1 MSTRFNDLDTR
12 EYERQQEAEER
23 RRHLKIVRGVLTGED
38 ENDALDREA
47 AILTQDF
54 ADTTDAASLLL
65 AHLKFAPHL
74 RAFVDAVIGAAGGAD
89 DFVEMTDK
97 TLAERMGRSTKT
109 VQNDRNEFRAWPDH
123 GAVIEIKDNWRDPDT
138 HESHAHAYRCHI
150 DKLAVEATQNARISP
165 EWSRNRH
172 KALEEAARTVGDSA
186 PCFPPRKKKRQ
197 KKPSDAEVLRRNL
210 QQAAKLIDQ
219 AASLRA
225 MVRNPDFE
233 EVWLLSQELAE
244 RLKAFN
250 EAFGFESPTSTQ
262 KKEVRRVEI
271 DAPAAPSEPS
281 AESTRMEAENGV
293 ERQVE
298 TQVERQVER
307 QVETQV
313 EAGQVEKTSTCNES
327 TESTTYENQDF
338 SPPEFPPRSADP
350 ETAREYQKLSEEY
363 ARDVK
368 KAITDKVA
376 SGKTP
381 ESAYA
386 ETEREIGEFEQ
397 WMDRRPT
404 QYFDSICHRLKGSAP
419 NAAAA
424 T

>member
-1 MSTRFNDLDTR
+1 MSTPFIDFEER
-12 EYERQQEAEER
+12 EHERQQEAEER
-23 RRHLKIVRGVLTGED
+23 RQHLKIVRGALAGED

-74 RAFVDAVIGAAGGAD
+74 RAFVDAVIGAAGGSD

-123 GAVIEIKDNWRDPDT
+123 GAVIEIKDHWRDPDT
-138 HESHAHAYRCHI
+138 HESHAHSYRVHI

-262 KKEVRRVEI
+262 KKEVRRVEM
-271 DAPAAPSEPS
+271 DADAAPSEPS
-281 AESTRMEAENGV
+281 VESTRMEAENEV
-293 ERQVE
+293 ER
-298 TQVERQVER
+298 
-307 QVETQV
+307 QV
-313 EAGQVEKTSTCNES
+313 EAGQVEKTSTCNDS
-327 TESTTYENQDF
+327 TESTTYENQEF
-338 SPPEFPPRSADP
+338 SPPEFPPGSDDP

-386 ETEREIGEFEQ
+386 EAEREIGEFEE
-397 WMDRRPT
+397 WLDRRPVL
-404 QYFDSICHRLKGSAP
+404 YFDSICHRLKGSA
-419 NAAAA
+419 AHEAQAG
-424 T
+424 

>member
-1 MSTRFNDLDTR
+1 
-12 EYERQQEAEER
+12 
-23 RRHLKIVRGVLTGED
+23 
-38 ENDALDREA
+38 
-47 AILTQDF
+47 
-54 ADTTDAASLLL
+54 
-65 AHLKFAPHL
+65 
-74 RAFVDAVIGAAGGAD
+74 
-89 DFVEMTDK
+89 
-97 TLAERMGRSTKT
+97 
-109 VQNDRNEFRAWPDH
+109 
-123 GAVIEIKDNWRDPDT
+123 VIEIKDHWRDPDT
-138 HESHAHAYRCHI
+138 HESHAHSYRVHI

-262 KKEVRRVEI
+262 KKEVRRVEM
-271 DAPAAPSEPS
+271 DADAAPSEPS
-281 AESTRMEAENGV
+281 VESTRMEAENEV
-293 ERQVE
+293 ER
-298 TQVERQVER
+298 
-307 QVETQV
+307 QV
-313 EAGQVEKTSTCNES
+313 EAGQVEKTSTCNDS
-327 TESTTYENQDF
+327 TESTTYENQEF
-338 SPPEFPPRSADP
+338 SPPEFPPRSDDP
-350 ETAREYQKLSEEY
+350 ETAREYLKLSEEY

-368 KAITDKVA
+368 KAITDKVT

-381 ESAYA
+381 EDAYA
-386 ETEREIGEFEQ
+386 EAECEIGEFEQ
-397 WMDRRPT
+397 WMDCRPT
-404 QYFDSICHRLKGSAP
+404 QYLDSVFDRLRGGAP
-419 NAAAA
+419 DATAA

>member
-1 MSTRFNDLDTR
+1 MSTQFNDLDTR
-12 EYERQQEAEER
+12 EYERQQEAEEH
-23 RRHLKIVRGVLTGED
+23 RRHLKIVRGALAGED

-74 RAFVDAVIGAAGGAD
+74 RAFVDAVIGAAGGSD

-123 GAVIEIKDNWRDPDT
+123 GAVIEIKDHWRDPDT
-138 HESHAHAYRCHI
+138 HESHAHSYRVHI

-262 KKEVRRVEI
+262 KKEVRRVEM
-271 DAPAAPSEPS
+271 DADAAPSEPS
-281 AESTRMEAENGV
+281 VESTRMEAENEV
-293 ERQVE
+293 ER
-298 TQVERQVER
+298 
-307 QVETQV
+307 QV
-313 EAGQVEKTSTCNES
+313 EAGQVEKTSTCNDS
-327 TESTTYENQDF
+327 TESTTYENQEF
-338 SPPEFPPRSADP
+338 SPPEFPPRSDDP
-350 ETAREYQKLSEEY
+350 ETAREYLKLSEEY

-368 KAITDKVA
+368 KAITDKVT

-381 ESAYA
+381 EDAYA
-386 ETEREIGEFEQ
+386 EAECEIGEFEQ
-397 WMDRRPT
+397 WMDCRPT
-404 QYFDSICHRLKGSAP
+404 QYLDSVFDRLRGGAP
-419 NAAAA
+419 DATAA